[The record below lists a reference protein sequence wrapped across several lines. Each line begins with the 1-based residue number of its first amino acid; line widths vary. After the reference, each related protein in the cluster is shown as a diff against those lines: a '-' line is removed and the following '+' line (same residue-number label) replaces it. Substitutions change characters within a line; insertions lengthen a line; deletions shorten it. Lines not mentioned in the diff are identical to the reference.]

1 MNKQDKIIVWFGI
14 LIITALALG
23 YILKIFGYWGG
34 F

>member
-1 MNKQDKIIVWFGI
+1 MNKQDKIIMWFGI
-14 LIITALALG
+14 LIITALTLG